1 MAADGTPHIMW
12 HGKDFAVI
20 TEIVKLGQTES
31 SVQVPALDDP
41 SLRWFIAALVA
52 YERLEDASHTAPAH
66 V

>member
-1 MAADGTPHIMW
+1 MW